1 MGMSRSEKDIDRLQ
15 RDQRQITRDVM
26 ADLQR
31 EGALKRFADSPLA
44 QADRRFSGITSFL
57 PQGMRSSIPTQYQGM
72 QGQMYANYQTP
83 QKLGEQLT
91 PFGVRPGQA
100 LPPAQT
106 GGISTI
112 STPLTPPVGD
122 ETPINVDQDTLDD
135 IVAEVRQDLDMPVM
149 GSYEDLVP
157 KPTPKPI
164 TGNVGKQRKIRQ
176 ENKEA
181 LEKWEE
187 GKRQFEEATGQFR
200 YGGIASLSGGGM
212 PGGMDLYGGEEE
224 KPSLG
229 GIGGLA
235 SLTKEQLIAL
245 LKSKGI
251 SDLGQSSSPGP
262 ITPLQ
267 QGKETGQG
275 IRQGAQA
282 IGKLLGIG
290 AANGGLMSLAAG
302 GDVDFPRMNGPISG
316 PGTETSDDI
325 PAMLSDGEFVVN
337 AKAVRGIGKIGGANK
352 SKADQRREGAK
363 MMYALQRAGEKAMR
377 GASK

>member
-106 GGISTI
+106 GGIGSV
-112 STPLTPPVGD
+112 STPLTPP
-122 ETPINVDQDTLDD
+122 TPIDVDQDTLDD

-251 SDLGQSSSPGP
+251 SDLGQSSSPGS

-267 QGKETGQG
+267 QGKEIGQG

-290 AANGGLMSLAAG
+290 AASGGLMSLAAG